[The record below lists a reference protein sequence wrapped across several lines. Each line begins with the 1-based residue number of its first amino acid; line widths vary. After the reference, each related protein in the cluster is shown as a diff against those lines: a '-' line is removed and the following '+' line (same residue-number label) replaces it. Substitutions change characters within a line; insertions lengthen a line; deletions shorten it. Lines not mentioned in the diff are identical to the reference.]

1 MATATQRS
9 TGPISSVP
17 VWVREELQTAYLRVK
32 GSAAAQWLWDR
43 VLTPQEREKLG
54 GELEEAYYQSRGA
67 VGMWMSLRGVSLPQA
82 VVTVATRLGF
92 LNSETGLSI
101 LRALGEEPDDPT
113 ERVEAAVVAG
123 GLVLVDLPRAAY
135 WSGEAVE
142 VDWARHTSQWELLL
156 ALARLSKG
164 GGVVDAFALQ
174 ERKEKDPGF
183 VRKRKCRLVNA
194 KGFPQG
200 LADLVV
206 GAGRGTYRL
215 DLLPTQIRVFE
226 RGTGDV
232 VREWTP

>member
-1 MATATQRS
+1 MATETQHS

-17 VWVREELQTAYLRVK
+17 KWVREEFQTAYLRVK
-32 GSAAAQWLWDR
+32 GTAAAEWLWDR
-43 VLTPQEREKLG
+43 VLTPPEREKLG
-54 GELEEAYYQSRGA
+54 GDLEVAYTQYRGA
-67 VGMWMSLRGVSLPQA
+67 VGMWMSLRGVSIPQA
-82 VVTVATRLGF
+82 VVAVATRLGF
-92 LNSETGLSI
+92 LTAEIGLSI
-101 LRALGEEPDDPT
+101 LRTLGEEPDDPS
-113 ERVEAAVVAG
+113 ERVEAAVAAG
-123 GLVLVDLPRAAY
+123 GLVLVEMPREAY
-135 WSGEAVE
+135 WRGEPIE
-142 VDWARHTSQWELLL
+142 IDWARHTSQWELFW

-194 KGFPQG
+194 NGFPQS

-215 DLLPTQIRVFE
+215 DLLPTRIRLFE